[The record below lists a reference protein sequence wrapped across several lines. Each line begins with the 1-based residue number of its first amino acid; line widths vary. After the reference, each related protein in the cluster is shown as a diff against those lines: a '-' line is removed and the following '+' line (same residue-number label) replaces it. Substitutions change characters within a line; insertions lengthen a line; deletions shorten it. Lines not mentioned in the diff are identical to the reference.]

1 MPLPNVSAK
10 ILAKVM
16 EYCKFH
22 VAAKV
27 KSEDDKPTKT
37 EEEVSTWDKDFVK
50 VDQATLFE
58 LILVCPSDTLS
69 GPPGCSG
76 CTQLPAVQT
85 CMSDTFCR
93 LHELTCF
100 MSIAPETFRQATSM
114 ASWHDS
120 AAAKHSAVVHG

>member
-1 MPLPNVSAK
+1 MCPDQHVIFCAETGGEDTTVPLPNVSAK

-58 LILVCPSDTLS
+58 LILVRPYFSVG
-69 GPPGCSG
+69 GPPGCS
-76 CTQLPAVQT
+76 
-85 CMSDTFCR
+85 S
-93 LHELTCF
+93 
-100 MSIAPETFRQATSM
+100 
-114 ASWHDS
+114 
-120 AAAKHSAVVHG
+120 

>member
-1 MPLPNVSAK
+1 
-10 ILAKVM
+10 M

-58 LILVCPSDTLS
+58 LILVCPSLPRN
-69 GPPGCSG
+69 GPSWLQ
-76 CTQLPAVQT
+76 QL
-85 CMSDTFCR
+85 
-93 LHELTCF
+93 H
-100 MSIAPETFRQATSM
+100 
-114 ASWHDS
+114 S
-120 AAAKHSAVVHG
+120 AASFACSHV